1 MIDIHCHMLPG
12 VDDGSRSMETS
23 LLMAQAA
30 VRGGTD
36 VVSPETSNTP
46 TDDNPPSPQTGET
59 ISAAWVMVIAA
70 AAVAVLAFCGR
81 KLISEK

>member
-1 MIDIHCHMLPG
+1 MLPG

-36 VVSPETSNTP
+36 VVSPEASNTP

-70 AAVAVLAFCGR
+70 AVAVLAFCGR